1 MMVIYI
7 RRRIEAIGPVFFT
20 PVMLLLVGILVY
32 FGGSIFGSILM
43 LLSWIAMMLLH
54 RMSRSEAVEKPLDF
68 DESFLS
74 RSGNPI
80 SSTVLPI
87 LIILLGVLGVAVGFG
102 SNILEMM
109 FLWVTTPGSVF
120 LYRIPVQYYLVLS
133 CLVAVFVFVRRLVV
147 SPFGRMVAAVAQ
159 NEERAEALGYNTYL
173 AKIVVVVISGAIAA
187 LGGALFAPFIRTIDP
202 PTALGVEISIDAMLY
217 TIIGGLGTLFGPLLG
232 TGVVVFSELNLV
244 DLLGELWLVGL
255 GIVYIIIVL
264 FLPLGVVGSASV
276 KTRGLKERLQR
287 VKLGNIEFG
296 IKQGDYWVFTA
307 LGIVALFLTLLF
319 ITTL

>member
-1 MMVIYI
+1 
-7 RRRIEAIGPVFFT
+7 
-20 PVMLLLVGILVY
+20 
-32 FGGSIFGSILM
+32 
-43 LLSWIAMMLLH
+43 
-54 RMSRSEAVEKPLDF
+54 
-68 DESFLS
+68 
-74 RSGNPI
+74 
-80 SSTVLPI
+80 
-87 LIILLGVLGVAVGFG
+87 VAVGFG
-102 SNILEMM
+102 SNILEMLL
-109 FLWVTTPGSVF
+109 LWVTTPGSVF

-159 NEERAEALGYNTYL
+159 NEERAEALGYNAYL

-232 TGVVVFSELNLV
+232 TGVVVYSELNLV

-264 FLPLGVVGSASV
+264 FLPLGIVGSASV